1 MQGVSAGFLIRV
13 EPETIK
19 DEERGLGV
27 RSRVMPRASAGTPKT
42 GTRNRKS
49 QLCCG
54 LETGDSTLSRV
65 HPRPPWGQAGVTF

>member
-19 DEERGLGV
+19 DVERGLGV

-42 GTRNRKS
+42 ETRNRKS
-49 QLCCG
+49 QLCCC
-54 LETGDSTLSRV
+54 LEAGDSTLSRV